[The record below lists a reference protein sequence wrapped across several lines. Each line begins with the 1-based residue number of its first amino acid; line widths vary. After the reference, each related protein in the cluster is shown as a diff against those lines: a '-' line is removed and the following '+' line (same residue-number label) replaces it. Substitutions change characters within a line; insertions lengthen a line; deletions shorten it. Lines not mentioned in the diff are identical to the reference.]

1 MHTEI
6 ARLWQS
12 EELERTERA
21 LSDAIRLSQASGQVD
36 PRLVNNLGALHH
48 LQGRLDQARAMY
60 ETALTS
66 ASGLESGTGESMATS
81 ILYNLARVYEDQGE
95 ESMARTAYDKLLA
108 RHPEYVD
115 GTALILRRQIRF
127 RSDFVHPQPRF
138 DRLGCRWTSISPTR
152 PTIYSSKL

>member
-21 LSDAIRLSQASGQVD
+21 LSDAVRLSQANGQVD
-36 PRLVNNLGALHH
+36 PRILNNLGALHH
-48 LQGRLDQARAMY
+48 LQGRLDQARNMY
-60 ETALTS
+60 ETALTN
-66 ASGLESGTGESMATS
+66 ASGSESDAGESMSTS

-95 ESMARTAYDKLLA
+95 DTMARTAYEKLLT

-115 GTALILRRQIRF
+115 GMVLRIPRRTRFVLILSTNSQD
-127 RSDFVHPQPRF
+127 ST
-138 DRLGCRWTSISPTR
+138 G
-152 PTIYSSKL
+152 